1 MKTKPVR
8 AVTKEN
14 TTDVSETP
22 KREET
27 PLVRHRPDEEV
38 HALAERLSRRS
49 PKTWKALAK

>member
-1 MKTKPVR
+1 MKTRSVR
-8 AVTKEN
+8 TN
-14 TTDVSETP
+14 TRGDAPDVAETP